1 MAPLVKLTI
10 FKPIEVYISNIK
22 SHLLQYR
29 HLHVNN
35 GYCYCINFTGG
46 VTRKLCE
53 LYNYNCEFLYN
64 VYFHPHVIDV

>member
-10 FKPIEVYISNIK
+10 FKPIEVYISNIR

-35 GYCYCINFTGG
+35 GYCYCINFAGG
-46 VTRKLCE
+46 VTR
-53 LYNYNCEFLYN
+53 YYVNCIIIIVSFYIMCIFILM
-64 VYFHPHVIDV
+64 